1 MNKLQAKSKIKN
13 YLKRNFIQFH
23 EDVWERITM
32 VYKGFKNSPDSII
45 ESCIYFFSD
54 CMECRV
60 YYDATG
66 AKFCKESD
74 RQSELMRLLNFINAR
89 VWPQSTDFNGNTLYR
104 PSHLYTPRIYM
115 TEDGCNDITMTTV
128 VPYEFYEIATLETE
142 DFFTACLPELMDSL
156 SPAIFLLLL
165 GRINPEDAIGL
176 VKINVL
182 NEEDNNAR

>member
-1 MNKLQAKSKIKN
+1 MNKLQAKSKIKS
-13 YLKRNFIQFH
+13 YLKRNFILFY
-23 EDVWERITM
+23 EDFFDGTEQITM
-32 VYKGFKNSPDSII
+32 VYKGFKNSPDNII

-60 YYDATG
+60 YYNATG
-66 AKFCKESD
+66 AKFCKESN
-74 RQSELMRLLNFINAR
+74 RQLELMRLLNFINAR
-89 VWPQSTDFNGNTLYR
+89 VWPQGTDFNDSTLYR

-156 SPAIFLLLL
+156 SPAVFLLLL
-165 GRINPEDAIGL
+165 DKINVEQAIDI
-176 VKINVL
+176 VKIKVL
-182 NEEDNNAR
+182 NEEEQ